1 MVIVVLPRVHVLVSN
16 GKNILEVEDG
26 GKKRKK
32 CEGKSLILHILLF
45 KAYSFFCE
53 SEHPPPRKNAFN
65 CGKSAKEIKR
75 SEMGTG
81 TKRKKER
88 KKKGHECSAIKVE
101 ERSEAAKEGN
111 LFRHKQKKS
120 GKEGEKK

>member
-32 CEGKSLILHILLF
+32 CE
-45 KAYSFFCE
+45 
-53 SEHPPPRKNAFN
+53 EHPPPRKNAFN

-120 GKEGEKK
+120 GKEGGKKVEKEKRKK